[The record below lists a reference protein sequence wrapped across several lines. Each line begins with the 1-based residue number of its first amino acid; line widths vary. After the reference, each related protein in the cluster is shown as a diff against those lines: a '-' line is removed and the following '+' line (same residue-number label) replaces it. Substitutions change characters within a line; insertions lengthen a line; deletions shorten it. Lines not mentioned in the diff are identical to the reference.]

1 MACKYLKQKSVDAL
15 LADYRKTAARHGAAL
30 EDGPPGPCNRAFDKL
45 TRIRHELRARG
56 PEYHSRLRVLLN
68 DENPAVRRS
77 AAVDALVFAPD
88 EGARVLRDIASGPP
102 GLIRHDAAMVL
113 KLWEAGEWNPAL

>member
-1 MACKYLKQKSVDAL
+1 ML
-15 LADYRKTAARHGAAL
+15 LDEYRSTAVRHGQAL
-30 EDGPPGPCNRAFDKL
+30 ENGPPGPCNRAFDKL

-56 PEYHSRLRVLLN
+56 PEHHGRLRVLLD
-68 DENPAVRRS
+68 DENTAVRRS

-88 EGARVLRDIASGPP
+88 EGVKVLRDIASGPP

-113 KLWEAGEWNPAL
+113 KLWEAGEWPPAS